1 MSKDNNLHDFLQD
14 VADAIK
20 EKKGSND
27 AINAQDFSDEIKN
40 LPSGGGSGYTGH
52 ADVEG
57 LKAIGWTDEDIEYFQ
72 TYGVSWNED
81 EDEYYKVPDDNK
93 ALYGVLTADNIQT
106 YKDRIAYLPKI
117 DLSTKTNIVGMFN
130 ACRVMRAIPLL
141 DTSKVTNMNLVFREC
156 SALTYIPPLDLPKL
170 TSAEMAFYACSS
182 ILSFPQINLSGITSL
197 NGLFQNCSRLVK
209 APRIDAKNITNYNSV
224 FNLCYSLVYVE
235 LLNLTKSV
243 GFPNSALMSNKSI
256 LYMIENES
264 ATSAIVITLHTNAYA
279 RAMADAEITAA
290 LAAHPNVSLASA

>member
-40 LPSGGGSGYTGH
+40 LPSGGSGCTGH

-106 YKDRIAYLPKI
+106 YKDRIVYLPKI

-130 ACRVMRAIPLL
+130 GCFLMRAIPLL
-141 DTSKVTNMNLVFREC
+141 DTSKVTNMNLVFRNC
-156 SALTYIPPLDLPKL
+156 YSLTYIPPLDLPKL
-170 TSAEMAFYACSS
+170 TSAEFAFFNCSTLLS
-182 ILSFPQINLSGITSL
+182 IPQINLSGLTSL
-197 NGLFQNCSRLVK
+197 NALFQNSSRLVK
-209 APRIDAKNITNYNSV
+209 VLRIDAKNITNYNSA
-224 FNLCYSLVYVE
+224 FNLCYSLMYVE

-243 GFPNSALMSNKSI
+243 GFPNSVFMSNKSI

-264 ATSAIVITLHTNAYA
+264 ATAAIVITLHADAYA